1 MTSESS
7 VLDTLKIFVQVY
19 NSGSENFLFRR
30 KKIVRCFVHFMD
42 FSRESG
48 EACAERRSSIHYAF
62 IMRAEKGVLRYL
74 KSREE
79 AAAKGSKTQ
88 KKNAGTKK
96 KHHQRKQSEYF
107 NSSFHDGVLLLQ
119 NNRRPPRR

>member
-1 MTSESS
+1 M
-7 VLDTLKIFVQVY
+7 
-19 NSGSENFLFRR
+19 
-30 KKIVRCFVHFMD
+30 RCFVHFMD

-48 EACAERRSSIHYAF
+48 EGCAERRSSIHYAF

-96 KHHQRKQSEYF
+96 KHQSFDWCFVVEI
-107 NSSFHDGVLLLQ
+107 SGIEPLTS
-119 NNRRPPRR
+119 